1 LAGIALPAPDVL
13 TWRGAYGEELSV
25 LLHDIIW
32 RERFL
37 LKIVAKHGVT
47 ADEVEEVLF
56 TKPHVRLAEKGQVKG
71 EPLYVAYGQTA
82 AGRYL
87 VVFFIRKGRKAAMP
101 ISARPMTRAEERYYY
116 AQKEAD

>member
-1 LAGIALPAPDVL
+1 LAGIALPGPDVL

-82 AGRYL
+82 AGRYADIWL
-87 VVFFIRKGRKAAMP
+87 CFSFVKGQ
-101 ISARPMTRAEERYYY
+101 RPPCPSPRV
-116 AQKEAD
+116 Q

>member
-1 LAGIALPAPDVL
+1 LAGIALPGPDVL

-32 RERFL
+32 RERLL

-56 TKPHVRLAEKGQVKG
+56 TKPHVRLAEKGRVKG
-71 EPLYVAYGQTA
+71 GCLTTDAVAA
-82 AGRYL
+82 ASPPPR
-87 VVFFIRKGRKAAMP
+87 VCFQRVRR
-101 ISARPMTRAEERYYY
+101 
-116 AQKEAD
+116 